1 MMKMDYIEKMVNRCG
16 VILNIPKPD
25 VELHKFD
32 SDEISAMF
40 IPSTYSIVVNGVW
53 LERANI
59 IELFIT
65 ICHEMR
71 HAYQFYRVNND
82 KVTNDNKGLI
92 QKWKEEFD
100 NYCYPQDER
109 FLAQEIEIDAI
120 AFAHYMTLKY
130 FGERTV
136 IPDNIKKK
144 VYLRIQQITETLEG

>member
-25 VELHKFD
+25 VELHKFE
-32 SDEISAMF
+32 SDEVSAMF
-40 IPSTYSIVVNGVW
+40 IPSSNSIVANGVW

-71 HAYQFYRVNND
+71 HAYQYFQVNNLI
-82 KVTNDNKGLI
+82 VTKENEEIL
-92 QKWKEEFD
+92 QKWKEVFD
-100 NYCYPQDER
+100 NYCYPQDKR

-144 VYLRIQQITETLEG
+144 VYLRIQQITKTLEG

>member
-25 VELHKFD
+25 VELHKFE
-32 SDEISAMF
+32 SDEVSAMF
-40 IPSTYSIVVNGVW
+40 IPSSYTILVNTLW
-53 LERANI
+53 LDSANP
-59 IELFIT
+59 IEIFIT

-82 KVTNDNKGLI
+82 KVTNDNKWLI

-109 FLAQEIEIDAI
+109 FLEQEIEIDAI
-120 AFAHYMTLKY
+120 AFAHFMTLKY
-130 FGERTV
+130 LDERTV

>member
-1 MMKMDYIEKMVNRCG
+1 
-16 VILNIPKPD
+16 
-25 VELHKFD
+25 
-32 SDEISAMF
+32 
-40 IPSTYSIVVNGVW
+40 
-53 LERANI
+53 
-59 IELFIT
+59 
-65 ICHEMR
+65 MR

-109 FLAQEIEIDAI
+109 FLEQDIEIYAI
-120 AFAHYMTLKY
+120 AFAHFMTLKY
-130 FGERTV
+130 LGERTV

>member
-1 MMKMDYIEKMVNRCG
+1 MKMDYIEKMVNRCG
-16 VILNIPKPD
+16 VILNIPKPN
-25 VELHKFD
+25 VELHEFD
-32 SDEISAMF
+32 SDEISAIF
-40 IPSTYSIVVNGVW
+40 ILSTYTILVNTLW
-53 LERANI
+53 LDSANP
-59 IELFIT
+59 IEIFIT

-109 FLAQEIEIDAI
+109 FLEQEIEIDAI
-120 AFAHYMTLKY
+120 AFAHFMTLKY
-130 FGERTV
+130 LGERTV

>member
-25 VELHKFD
+25 VELYKFE
-32 SDEISAMF
+32 SDEVSAMF
-40 IPSTYSIVVNGVW
+40 IPSNYSIVVNS
-53 LERANI
+53 LLLDSTNP
-59 IELFIT
+59 IEIFIT

-71 HAYQFYRVNND
+71 HAYQFYRVNNPI
-82 KVTNDNKGLI
+82 VTKENEEIL
-92 QKWKEEFD
+92 QKKKEEFD

-109 FLAQEIEIDAI
+109 FLEQEIEIDAI
-120 AFAHYMTLKY
+120 AFAHFMTLKY
-130 FGERTV
+130 LGERTV

>member
-1 MMKMDYIEKMVNRCG
+1 MKKLLISKILEKCSNILDIETPEVL
-16 VILNIPKPD
+16 IYP
-25 VELHKFD
+25 FD
-32 SDEISAMF
+32 NDGISAMF
-40 IPSTYSIVVNGVW
+40 ISSPYCTVQNGLW
-53 LERANI
+53 LVQTNP
-59 IELFIT
+59 IEIFIT

-109 FLAQEIEIDAI
+109 FLEQEIEIDAI
-120 AFAHYMTLKY
+120 AFAHFMTLKY
-130 FGERTV
+130 LGERTV

>member
-1 MMKMDYIEKMVNRCG
+1 MKMDYIEKMVNRCG
-16 VILNIPKPD
+16 VILNIPKPNL
-25 VELHKFD
+25 ELHKFD
-32 SDEISAMF
+32 SDEISAIF
-40 IPSTYSIVVNGVW
+40 ILSTYTILVNTLW
-53 LERANI
+53 LDSANP
-59 IELFIT
+59 IEIFIT

-109 FLAQEIEIDAI
+109 FLEQEIEIDAI
-120 AFAHYMTLKY
+120 AFAHFMTLKY

-136 IPDNIKKK
+136 IPESIKEK
-144 VYLRIQQITETLEG
+144 VYLRIQQITKTLEG

>member
-1 MMKMDYIEKMVNRCG
+1 MVNRCG

-25 VELHKFD
+25 VEFLEFE
-32 SDEISAMF
+32 SVEVSAMF
-40 IPSTYSIVVNGVW
+40 IPSSNSIVVNGGW
-53 LERANI
+53 LESANV

-71 HAYQFYRVNND
+71 HAYQYFQVNNLI
-82 KVTNDNKGLI
+82 VTKENEEIL
-92 QKWKEEFD
+92 QKKKEEFD

-109 FLAQEIEIDAI
+109 FLEQEIEIDAI
-120 AFAHYMTLKY
+120 AFAHFMTLKY
-130 FGERTV
+130 LGERTV